1 MGRTKR
7 DEVVMAAFLEATD
20 HLSAVEA
27 GRRVDLTA
35 ERIRQYR
42 RGEWTRMFGSTRRRL
57 EAFVADRGD
66 GDVELLRDIHA
77 RLRQVVDD
85 LSRLTE

>member
-1 MGRTKR
+1 MERLRR
-7 DEVVMAAFLEATD
+7 DVVAMAAFLEATD
-20 HLSAVEA
+20 HLTPAEA
-27 GRRVDLTA
+27 GKLVDITA

-42 RGEWTRMFGSTRRRL
+42 RGEWTRLFGSTRRRL
-57 EAFVADRGD
+57 VAFVAGRGD
-66 GDVELLRDIHA
+66 GDAELRDILA